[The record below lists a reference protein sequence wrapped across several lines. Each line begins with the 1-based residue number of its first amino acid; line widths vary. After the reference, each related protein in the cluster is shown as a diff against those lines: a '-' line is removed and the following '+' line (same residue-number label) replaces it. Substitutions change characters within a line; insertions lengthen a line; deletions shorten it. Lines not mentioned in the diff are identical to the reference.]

1 MKNRASVNDRPLK
14 SEKPSEGFSI
24 GVRKSFIMGIFE
36 KHNLRK
42 VARTR
47 LFKGRLNTVLI
58 GLVMVVTSGWFSTE
72 AQTQEQKELKIWE
85 IPHVE
90 VGAEFYFSPDGKSLI
105 GNAKLGDDTVHQV
118 YTFNIDGTNILK
130 INSKG
135 EDACSFYFPD
145 GKRLLYTTTKDN
157 LDLAKGNYSD
167 ANNYP
172 QGAEIYSCNLE
183 GGDVKRL
190 TNNKYYDAEVSVSP
204 DGTWILFSRQIDGMV
219 DLWKMRPDGSEQT
232 QITFTK
238 EWQEGGA
245 FFINKE
251 TIILRAWD
259 IKNQA
264 QRGMPMSIF
273 TIKHDGSDLH
283 RITNDSGTNWA
294 PYPAPDGEHFA
305 FVKVLP
311 PHNYEIFLMSLKTGK
326 QTRLTFNDAFD
337 GFPAISPDGTLLTFD
352 SNRDAKPGNKNLRPF
367 MMDISSLHLGRKR

>member
-1 MKNRASVNDRPLK
+1 MKNRTSV
-14 SEKPSEGFSI
+14 S
-24 GVRKSFIMGIFE
+24 
-36 KHNLRK
+36 
-42 VARTR
+42 
-47 LFKGRLNTVLI
+47 TVLI
-58 GLVMVVTSGWFSTE
+58 GLMTVVTSGWFSTE
-72 AQTQEQKELKIWE
+72 IQAQEQKELKIWE

-90 VGAEFYFSPDGKSLI
+90 VGAEFYFSPDGKTLI

-130 INSKG
+130 INNKG

-172 QGAEIYSCNLE
+172 QGAEIYSCNLR

-204 DGTWILFSRQIDGMV
+204 DGRWILFSRQIDGMV
-219 DLWKMRPDGSEQT
+219 DLWKMLPDGSEQT
-232 QITFTK
+232 QITFTE

-245 FFINKE
+245 FFIDKE

-273 TIKHDGSDLH
+273 TIKQNGSNLQ
-283 RITNDSGTNWA
+283 RITNDDGTNWA
-294 PYPAPDGEHFA
+294 PYPAPDGEHFV

-311 PHNYEIFLMSLKTGK
+311 PHNYEIFLMSLITGK

-337 GFPAISPDGTLLTFD
+337 GFPAISPDGALLTFD
-352 SNRDAKPGNKNLRPF
+352 SNRDAKPGNKSLRPYI
-367 MMDISSLHLGRKR
+367 MDISSLHLGQKK